1 MSLTSTPPPLRR
13 HELVAGQSNFLQA
26 KRARCSYGQR
36 GPRRKYKQH
45 LDEDRRINNNPK
57 NRVVFS

>member
-1 MSLTSTPPPLRR
+1 MSLTSTTPPPLRR

-26 KRARCSYGQR
+26 KRARGSYGQR

-45 LDEDRRINNNPK
+45 LDEDRRINNK
-57 NRVVFS
+57 RE